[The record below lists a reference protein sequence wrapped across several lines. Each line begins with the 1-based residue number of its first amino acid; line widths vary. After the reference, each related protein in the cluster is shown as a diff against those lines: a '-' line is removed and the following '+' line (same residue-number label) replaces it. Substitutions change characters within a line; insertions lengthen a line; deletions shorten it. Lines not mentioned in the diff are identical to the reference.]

1 MTDSLATDSLM
12 TSTKMTK
19 SSVAHSSK
27 GNAVVENENVET
39 KKTSQGDGQKQ
50 QWWPSPA
57 KLNIFLH
64 ILGRFDNGY
73 HQLQSLFQML
83 DYGDELAFDITNDE
97 KITMATPLEGVPDEE
112 NLIIRAA
119 KLLANKTKTTH
130 GVSISLNKRLPMG
143 GGIGGGSSNAATTLV
158 ALNQL
163 WKTGLNEDELARLGL
178 TLGADVPIFVRG
190 KTAFA
195 GGIGEDITPASQEE
209 KWYLV
214 ANPNVHV
221 STGAVFTHPELPRNT
236 PPIQWKDYKFEET
249 RNDCQQLV
257 ANCHPEVANLLQWL
271 LHYAPSR
278 MTGTGACVFA
288 TFSDKTSAEHVMA
301 KLPNAWQGFVA
312 KGVNS
317 SPLLN
322 KLEQY
327 K

>member
-1 MTDSLATDSLM
+1 MKDSQIKDS
-12 TSTKMTK
+12 STPD
-19 SSVAHSSK
+19 SSITRSVK
-27 GNAVVENENVET
+27 GNANTENVNANGTPQDSE
-39 KKTSQGDGQKQ
+39 QKL

-83 DYGDELAFDITNDE
+83 DYGDELAFDVTNDG

-119 KLLANKTKTTH
+119 KLLADKTKTPL

-143 GGIGGGSSNAATTLV
+143 GGIGGGSSNAATALV
-158 ALNQL
+158 ALNHL
-163 WKTGLNEDELARLGL
+163 WKTGLNEDELAQLGL
-178 TLGADVPIFVRG
+178 ALGSDVPIFVRG

-195 GGIGEDITPASQEE
+195 GGVGEDIMPAPQEE

-221 STGAVFTHPELPRNT
+221 STGAVFTHPDLPRNT

-288 TFSDKTSAEHVMA
+288 TFSDKTSAEQVMA

-322 KLEQY
+322 KIEQ
-327 K
+327 